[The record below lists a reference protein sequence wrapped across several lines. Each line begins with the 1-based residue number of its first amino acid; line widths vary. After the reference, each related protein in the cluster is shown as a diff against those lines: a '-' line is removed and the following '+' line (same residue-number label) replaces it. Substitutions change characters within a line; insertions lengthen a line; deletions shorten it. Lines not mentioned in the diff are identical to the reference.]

1 MAASEGTGPAQVVA
15 IPAVHGRATFAWEVR
30 RAFLARRF
38 DCVAVAL
45 PPSLR
50 EPVIE
55 AVEALPR
62 ISAVVYR
69 EATGGYGYV
78 PIDPC
83 DAAIEA
89 IRLAVAERVSIA
101 AIDLE
106 VDSFEEGPFVPPD
119 DYAIKG
125 LGLSGFYAA
134 VGLLLPSAEPGSQAD
149 LRERHMGLAL
159 RRLSERFRRILVVA
173 DIRRVAGILRH
184 YRDGTDPVEAGSPV
198 ESAKIFTVHRDS
210 LYHVLGELPHVAA
223 AYERKRAAI
232 DLEEYDEV
240 RAIKDLVVEARAR
253 HEAEHGDA
261 YSERVSVA
269 DLAGL
274 LRFARNLCLLRRQL
288 VPMLY
293 ELVVAAKG
301 TAGDLFAASLIETAR
316 RYGPQGGRSP
326 RPVIRMTADRLE
338 IDGDVEEART
348 RLPGLARSER
358 TVRLRLPPPPDVQQE
373 WRAAW
378 RGEGYCSWPPE
389 DVAIERFCARTRE
402 KALQVKGLS
411 RERIEEFSTSLKDG
425 LAIRETMRDLHRGK
439 IYVRDAPRIRGSV
452 GAVVF
457 IFDEDDEKRYPW
469 KLTWQAENECESTLV
484 FYAKPFLDDLVGPG
498 IGRSEYGGALFI
510 YPPMPIFDVWTDP
523 TFDDAPDGMT
533 RLAYAGLYYSRV
545 PYMGYVADRPP
556 PVAVRRE
563 ARRLKKQIIY
573 VPLSSFSRPTVR
585 KLRIFH
591 VLDGKD
597 VRSYADRFI
606 H

>member
-1 MAASEGTGPAQVVA
+1 MAAREGPDPAEVVA
-15 IPAVHGRATFAWEVR
+15 VPIVHGRATFAWEVR

-50 EPVIE
+50 QPVIE

-62 ISAVVYR
+62 VSTVVYR
-69 EATGGYGYV
+69 EAGGGCGYV

-83 DAAIEA
+83 DGAIEA
-89 IRLAVAERVSIA
+89 IRLALAERA
-101 AIDLE
+101 AVAMIDLE
-106 VDSFEEGPFVPPD
+106 VDSFEEEPFVPPD

-125 LGLSGFYAA
+125 IGLSGFYAA
-134 VGLLLPSAEPGSQAD
+134 VGLLLPAAEPDSQAD
-149 LRERHMGLAL
+149 LRERHMGLEL
-159 RRLSERFRRILVVA
+159 RRLAARFRRILVVA
-173 DIRRVAGILRH
+173 DIRRVAGILR
-184 YRDGTDPVEAGSPV
+184 RFREGADPVEQESPV
-198 ESAKIFTVHRDS
+198 ESPRIFSVHPDS
-210 LYHVLGELPHVAA
+210 LYHVLGELPYVAE
-223 AYERKRAAI
+223 AYERRRAAI
-232 DLEEYDEV
+232 DLDDYDEV

-253 HEAEHGDA
+253 HEAERGRA
-261 YSERVSVA
+261 YSERVSTA

-293 ELVVAAKG
+293 ELVIAAKG
-301 TAGDLFAASLIETAR
+301 TAGDLFASTLIETAR
-316 RYGPQGGRSP
+316 HYAPQGGESP
-326 RPVIRMTADRLE
+326 WPLIRMTAARLE
-338 IDGDVEEART
+338 IDGAVEEGRT

-358 TVRLRLPPPPDVQQE
+358 TVRLRLPPPPEVQRQ

-378 RGEGYCSWPPE
+378 RGEGCCSWPPE
-389 DVAIERFCARTRE
+389 DVAIEGFCARTRE
-402 KALQVKGLS
+402 KGLEIKGLS
-411 RERIEEFSTSLKDG
+411 RERIEEFTTSLKDG

-469 KLTWQAENECESTLV
+469 KLTWQAEHENESTLV
-484 FYAKPFLDDLVGPG
+484 FYAKPFLEDLVGPG

-510 YPPMPIFDVWTDP
+510 FPPLPLFDVWTDP

-533 RLAYAGLYYSRV
+533 RLAYAALYYARA
-545 PYMGYVADRPP
+545 PYVAYVADRPP
-556 PVAVRRE
+556 PVDVRRE
-563 ARRLKKQIIY
+563 ARRWRKQIIY

-585 KLRIFH
+585 KLRVFH
-591 VLDGKD
+591 VLNGRD
-597 VRSYADRFI
+597 VRSYADRYI
-606 H
+606 R